1 MFSCEVYY
9 FSRNSYSIQYL
20 QSADSISQNYILRGK
35 LSVKN
40 MPYSVSLQNSLK
52 RKAKWVKNVFQM
64 LENMFKNFNNYDQ
77 FELKKGFKYV
87 NSVQRVFF
95 PHKWTPPYLSSPP
108 PPRHISI
115 EWSIPD
121 FGHLNGS
128 ILPSLLQ
135 RRITK
140 PCSFLYELNFIFIM
154 KRFFDS
160 QMQRSHKRIYFPCS
174 PWKSYLFFLNRSFQV
189 LNMIAIY
196 CYIGW

>member
-1 MFSCEVYY
+1 MVSFLSKIAGQAYNYNKTWTPLQLFSCEVYY

-64 LENMFKNFNNYDQ
+64 LENMFKNFKNYDQ

-95 PHKWTPPYLSSPP
+95 PHK
-108 PPRHISI
+108 
-115 EWSIPD
+115 
-121 FGHLNGS
+121 
-128 ILPSLLQ
+128 
-135 RRITK
+135 
-140 PCSFLYELNFIFIM
+140 
-154 KRFFDS
+154 
-160 QMQRSHKRIYFPCS
+160 
-174 PWKSYLFFLNRSFQV
+174 
-189 LNMIAIY
+189 
-196 CYIGW
+196 